1 MPTSISINVEDNDLI
16 KLMELFIIS
25 VNGFLYILEK
35 KQNLTNCV
43 I

>member
-1 MPTSISINVEDNDLI
+1 MPISISINVEDNDLI

-35 KQNLTNCV
+35 KT
-43 I
+43 